1 MYSDSFKIYAKAMS
15 FPGKRNV
22 RMRTVNR
29 EIRTENCVVT
39 PDVSILIFTKL
50 VLFN

>member
-1 MYSDSFKIYAKAMS
+1 MS
-15 FPGKRNV
+15 SPGRRNV

-29 EIRTENCVVT
+29 EIRAENCVVT
-39 PDVSILIFTKL
+39 PEVSILSFTRL